1 LSFNRQIF
9 VGVACQLLLMAGAAM
24 AQTTGATKPAPAAAA
39 TEAGPDQ
46 PPPGGC
52 MPIGITAA
60 GDVVFPFACKDLI
73 DLHRGKGQQSSATPE
88 AGQGAPAHD
97 AATAAAG
104 DAVKTTG
111 SVAVQPQSRPSTE
124 GDGIKAAEGTPAPAQ
139 PAVREKDAPEANRAE
154 PSGSRA
160 SRGDPA
166 GCTSFRTYDAKTESY
181 RDFSGRRRPCRS

>member
-1 LSFNRQIF
+1 MSFNRQIF

-111 SVAVQPQSRPSTE
+111 SVAVQPQSRPSAE
-124 GDGIKAAEGTPAPAQ
+124 GDGIKAAEGAAAPAQ
-139 PAVREKDAPEANRAE
+139 PASPPPDMNKSDMNKPAAP
-154 PSGSRA
+154 
-160 SRGDPA
+160 PA
-166 GCTSFRTYDAKTESY
+166 GTSKQ
-181 RDFSGRRRPCRS
+181 